1 MNNANLLGFKLVSAY
16 NTPAKLASATPVLV
30 AKIGL
35 KSPSK
40 TPVASGKTA
49 R

>member
-1 MNNANLLGFKLVSAY
+1 MNSANLLGFKLVAAN
-16 NTPAKLASATPVLV
+16 NTPAKLASAAPVLA